1 MWGPG
6 LWPESTADVA
16 GSTATIFA
24 FGFWD
29 FIYFP
34 IPVTVPPV
42 PTPATNISTFP
53 SVSLHISGPVVSKWI
68 LGLASFSNCC
78 GINAFPYSSFNASAF
93 AIAPFIPSTPGVN
106 TTSAPNAETIL
117 LLSILIVSGIVS
129 IKCSPLVAVTNAN
142 PIPVLPLVG
151 SIITVSLFIFP
162 SLIAVSIIAFATLS
176 FTLPSGLKYSTFAIK
191 FASKLFSSL

>member
-1 MWGPG
+1 MSGNKTTIFLPLFSGLLASSVAAWIDAPDDIPTNKPSAFATALDALKASSFSTGIISSTISKSKTLGTNPAPIPWILWGPG

-53 SVSLHISGPVVSKWI
+53 SVSLQISGQ
-68 LGLASFSNCC
+68 
-78 GINAFPYSSFNASAF
+78 
-93 AIAPFIPSTPGVN
+93 
-106 TTSAPNAETIL
+106 
-117 LLSILIVSGIVS
+117 
-129 IKCSPLVAVTNAN
+129 
-142 PIPVLPLVG
+142 
-151 SIITVSLFIFP
+151 
-162 SLIAVSIIAFATLS
+162 
-176 FTLPSGLKYSTFAIK
+176 
-191 FASKLFSSL
+191 